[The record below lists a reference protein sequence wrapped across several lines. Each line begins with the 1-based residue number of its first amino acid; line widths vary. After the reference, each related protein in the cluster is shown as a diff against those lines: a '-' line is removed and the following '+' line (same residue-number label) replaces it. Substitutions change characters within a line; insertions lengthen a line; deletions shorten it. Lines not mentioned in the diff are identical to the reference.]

1 MITKDIYI
9 EDLVTQYPQAVTF
22 LMQQGI
28 VCVQCG
34 EPVWGSL
41 AEAAERKGI
50 TNIKEIVKELNRF
63 LKAED

>member
-9 EDLVTQYPQAVTF
+9 EDLVAQYPQAVTF

-50 TNIKEIVKELNRF
+50 TNIEGIVQELNRF
-63 LKAED
+63 LNVED